1 MIQHQTKWKSS
12 AAQALL
18 AESCKRIPTVARYS
32 LDVLTGNIPAGRL
45 VFLAVE
51 RFLND
56 LDRARSSDPSFPYF
70 FDQGSAVAIIKYF
83 KELCPFAL
91 DPFQQFIAA
100 NLFGWK
106 KSGVECAVHPTGH
119 RRFQT
124 AYIEMGKGNGKTPLV
139 AGVSTYGVC
148 ADDEP
153 SAEVYIAAPSKDQAA
168 ICFRDAVRIC
178 HVVLSFG
185 SGLADPV
192 ARRR

>member
-1 MIQHQTKWKSS
+1 MIQHTTKWKSS
-12 AAQALL
+12 AAELLL
-18 AESCKRIPTVARYS
+18 AESCSRTPTVSRYV
-32 LDVLTGNIPAGRL
+32 LDVLTGNVPAGRL

-56 LDRARSSDPSFPYF
+56 LDRAHNRDASFPYF

-83 KELCPFAL
+83 RELCPFSLVA
-91 DPFQQFIAA
+91 FQQFTVS

-106 KSGVECAVHPTGH
+106 KQGVECSVHPSGH

-124 AYIEMGKGNGKTPLV
+124 AYMEIGKGNGKTPLV
-139 AGVSTYGVC
+139 AGVSTYGVS

-168 ICFRDAVRIC
+168 ICFRDAVRI
-178 HVVLSFG
+178 VDESPE
-185 SGLADPV
+185 LAKIFKKH
-192 ARRR
+192 